1 MLKYYFF
8 QKMYNIRYLY
18 ISKSKSYF
26 EPIVEPRL
34 TFQLTLWPL
43 YRYVHLTC
51 TNEPSVKPHLT

>member
-1 MLKYYFF
+1 MLKYYYF

-34 TFQLTLWPL
+34 TF
-43 YRYVHLTC
+43 
-51 TNEPSVKPHLT
+51 